1 MNVSSDYIEK
11 SKIALGRV
19 IAPLAFWSYKEKSF
33 DSKIPDELL
42 IEAVLVHGND
52 PLRIRLFNLY
62 TPNEIKNV
70 WKNKLIIQ
78 GPRLDFLNQKI
89 AKEYFGIADPKKYV
103 RRVYNKNN
111 LYARFSS

>member
-1 MNVSSDYIEK
+1 MNFSQNHNEK

-19 IAPLAFWSYKEKSF
+19 IAPLAFWSLKDM
-33 DSKIPDELL
+33 DSENKISDELL

-52 PLRIRLFNLY
+52 PLRRRLFRLFK
-62 TPNEIKNV
+62 PSMIKNV
-70 WKNKLIIQ
+70 WKEKIIIQ

-89 AKEYFGIADPKKYV
+89 AKDYFGIVDAKKYV
-103 RRVYNKNN
+103 RRIYSKIN